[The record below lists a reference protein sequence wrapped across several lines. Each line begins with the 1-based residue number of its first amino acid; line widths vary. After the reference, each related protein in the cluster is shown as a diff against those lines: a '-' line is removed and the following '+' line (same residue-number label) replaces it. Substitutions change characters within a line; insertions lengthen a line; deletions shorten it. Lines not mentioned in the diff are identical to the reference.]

1 MNQHQALCRRVIEK
15 NFKNLN
21 APQLEAV
28 TTTLGPVLVLAGA
41 GSGKT
46 TVLVN
51 RILCLIRYGNA
62 YNDENLTLSDYDIA
76 AAEKYLSGETEEIPV
91 LCLPGCARP
100 WEILAITF
108 TNKAAGEMC
117 ERIGRVLGPDGE
129 GVVAGTFHSV
139 AARILRRHSDRLGFT
154 SHFTIYD
161 TDDQRR
167 LVKGI
172 MKDKDIDDKML
183 PVRTVGSE
191 ISQAK
196 TEAVNPEEYLEANRV
211 DPRKRLVADIYAEYE
226 ARLKAANAMDFD
238 DLLLNLCRLFEENAD
253 VLDYYQ
259 NRFKYILVDEYQDTN
274 MVQYRIVRALAGKRA
289 NLCVVGDDD
298 QSIYRFRGATIEN
311 ILSFEKQ
318 YPAARVIRLEEN
330 YRSSGNILDAANQV
344 ILNNKGRKGK
354 TLWTQAGA
362 GEKIKVYSASDEQD
376 EARYVADAIMENVK
390 NGQSFS
396 SHAVLYRMNAQSN
409 AIENAFARS
418 GIKYRVIGGNRFYDR
433 KEIKDAVAYL
443 NVIANK
449 NDRIRLMR
457 IINEPK
463 RGIGDTTI
471 KAIQEISDQ
480 LSIPVFEVMEN
491 AKDYPRLARA
501 EAKLKEFCNLINDLE
516 KLAGQVSVNELL
528 IETLARSGY
537 MAALLAA
544 GNEEADRVDNLHELS
559 SSVLKYQ
566 EDSEDPTLT
575 GFLEEVALISDIDN
589 YDTSEDAAVMMTM
602 HSAKGLEFDNVFVVG
617 AEEGIFPGAMTIL
630 APPEEMEEER
640 RLAYVAITRARKVLH
655 ITHAQSRMIYGK
667 TDRYPASRFLKEIP
681 STLVSRTASKLSG
694 GNFVQFGYSSGKS
707 AYSSGGLGSFGGANR
722 FAAKPQTQSQGG
734 QSFSAGDQVR
744 HPVFKEGIVLKATR
758 MGSDTLL
765 EIAFAGV
772 GTKRI
777 MANFAKLEKIQ

>member
-1 MNQHQALCRRVIEK
+1 MNQHQALCRKVIEK

-21 APQLEAV
+21 QPQLEAV
-28 TTTLGPVLVLAGA
+28 TTVLGPVLVLAGA

-62 YNDENLTLSDYDIA
+62 YNDENLTLSDHDTA
-76 AAEKYLSGETEEIPV
+76 AAEEYLSGETEEIPV
-91 LCLPGCARP
+91 LDLPGCAKP

-117 ERIGRVLGPDGE
+117 ERIGRVLGQDGE

-161 TDDQRR
+161 TDDQKR

-183 PVRTVGSE
+183 PVRTVGAE

-196 TEAVNPEEYLEANRV
+196 TEAVSPEEYLDINRV
-211 DPRKRLVADIYAEYE
+211 DPRKRLIGDIYAEYE

-274 MVQYRIVRALAGKRA
+274 MVQYRIVKALAGKRE

-318 YPAARVIRLEEN
+318 YPAAKVIRLEEN
-330 YRSSGNILDAANQV
+330 YRSSGNILNAANQV

-354 TLWTQAGA
+354 TLWTQKGD
-362 GEKIKVYSASDEQD
+362 GEKILVYSAADEQD
-376 EARYVADAIMENVK
+376 EARYIADTILENVR
-390 NGQSFS
+390 NGQNFS

-409 AIENAFARS
+409 AVENAFARS

-433 KEIKDAVAYL
+433 KEIKDAIAYL

-463 RGIGDTTI
+463 RGIGATSME
-471 KAIQEISDQ
+471 AVQEISDQ
-480 LSIPVFEVMEN
+480 LNIPIFEVMER
-491 AKDYPRLARA
+491 AKEFPRLSRA
-501 EAKLKEFCNLINDLE
+501 EAKLREFCNLINDLE
-516 KLAGQVSVNELL
+516 KLAEEVSVNELL

-566 EDSEDPTLT
+566 EDSEDPTLA

-589 YDTSEDAAVMMTM
+589 YDADEDAVVMMTM
-602 HSAKGLEFDNVFVVG
+602 HSAKGLEFDNVFIVG
-617 AEEGIFPGAMTIL
+617 AEEGIFPGMMTIM
-630 APPEEMEEER
+630 APPDEMEEER
-640 RLAYVAITRARKVLH
+640 RLAYVAITRAKKVLH
-655 ITHAQSRMIYGK
+655 ISHAQSRMIYGK
-667 TDRYPASRFLKEIP
+667 TDRNPASRFLKEIP

-707 AYSSGGLGSFGGANR
+707 AYSAGGLGSFGGGNR
-722 FAAKPQTQSQGG
+722 FAAKPLTQA
-734 QSFSAGDQVR
+734 QSGPGFSAGDQVR

-765 EIAFAGV
+765 EIAFSGV

-777 MANFAKLEKIQ
+777 MANYAKLEKI